1 MLSTPPS
8 QQQEAILE
16 LTNASKMVVEGVGRR
31 YPAFLDLSL
40 KVYPGDRLGIFGVN
54 AYEARTLVACLSGV
68 EPLDQGQ
75 LEQRGSVS
83 WPLGE
88 NDAFSG
94 KLSGY
99 ANTRFAV
106 EVYSTSGRIVEDLR
120 LIQDLAGVDDD
131 VFHSPL
137 GDWPGQLKDALKL
150 ALPLPFDFDVVAV
163 GEIGSGWDHRDS
175 LPESAFIRKYFERW
189 IDGSTLLIA
198 ANGQSDLA
206 LDYCDVGLAIVNARV
221 IYRGDPEVCLQLVRE
236 ERARQRLQRR
246 EQVDKRKA
254 KLEVVKLEED
264 SDSEDAG
271 DF

>member
-1 MLSTPPS
+1 ML
-8 QQQEAILE
+8 
-16 LTNASKMVVEGVGRR
+16 
-31 YPAFLDLSL
+31 
-40 KVYPGDRLGIFGVN
+40 
-54 AYEARTLVACLSGV
+54 
-68 EPLDQGQ
+68 
-75 LEQRGSVS
+75 
-83 WPLGE
+83 
-88 NDAFSG
+88 
-94 KLSGY
+94 
-99 ANTRFAV
+99 
-106 EVYSTSGRIVEDLR
+106 
-120 LIQDLAGVDDD
+120 
-131 VFHSPL
+131 
-137 GDWPGQLKDALKL
+137 
-150 ALPLPFDFDVVAV
+150 
-163 GEIGSGWDHRDS
+163 
-175 LPESAFIRKYFERW
+175 IREYFERW

>member
-16 LTNASKMVVEGVGRR
+16 LTHASKMVLEGVGRR

-40 KVYPGDRLGIFGVN
+40 KVYPGERLCVFGVN
-54 AYEARTLVACLSGV
+54 AYEAQTLVACLSGV

-75 LEQRGSVS
+75 LKQRGSVS

-99 ANTRFAV
+99 ANARFAA
-106 EVYSTSGRIVEDLR
+106 EVYSTSGRIIEDLR
-120 LIQDLAGVDDD
+120 LIQELAGVDDD
-131 VFHSPL
+131 VFHKPL
-137 GDWPGQLKDALKL
+137 GDWPGQLKNALKL

-163 GEIGSGWDHRDS
+163 GEIGSGWDHRD
-175 LPESAFIRKYFERW
+175 LMPESMFVRKYFERW
-189 IDGSTLLIA
+189 IDGATLLIA
-198 ANGQSDLA
+198 ANGQPNLA
-206 LDYCDVGLAIVNARV
+206 LDYCDEGLAIVNAQV
-221 IYRGDPEVCLQLVRE
+221 AYRGDPEVCWQLVKE
-236 ERARQRLQRR
+236 ERSRQRMQRR
-246 EQVDKRKA
+246 ERVEKRKA
-254 KLEVVKLEED
+254 KLEVMNVEEND
-264 SDSEDAG
+264 DFEDGG